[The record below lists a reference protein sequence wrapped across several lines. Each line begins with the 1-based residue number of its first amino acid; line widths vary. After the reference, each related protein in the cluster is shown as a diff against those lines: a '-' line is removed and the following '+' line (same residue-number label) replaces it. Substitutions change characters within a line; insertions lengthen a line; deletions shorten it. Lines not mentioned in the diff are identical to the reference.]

1 MKTDAYIGS
10 SRSNREL
17 FQLLV
22 YISDSLIMNMR
33 IRSGSQKNWALA
45 LRRCDVFPLDIN
57 LVYKS
62 LFSLV
67 IFERLII
74 MKTLKY
80 WPS

>member
-1 MKTDAYIGS
+1 MGS

-17 FQLLV
+17 FQLLI

-33 IRSGSQKNWALA
+33 IRPGSQKNSALA
-45 LRRCDVFPLDIN
+45 LRRCDVFPLYIN

-67 IFERLII
+67 NFERLII

>member
-33 IRSGSQKNWALA
+33 IRPGSQKNSALA
-45 LRRCDVFPLDIN
+45 LRRCDVFPLYIN

-67 IFERLII
+67 NFERLII

>member
-1 MKTDAYIGS
+1 MFFDFSFARLARVKI
-10 SRSNREL
+10 RN
-17 FQLLV
+17 
-22 YISDSLIMNMR
+22 SLIMNMR

>member
-33 IRSGSQKNWALA
+33 IRPGSQKNSALA
-45 LRRCDVFPLDIN
+45 LRRCDVFPLYIN

>member
-1 MKTDAYIGS
+1 
-10 SRSNREL
+10 
-17 FQLLV
+17 
-22 YISDSLIMNMR
+22 MNMR

-45 LRRCDVFPLDIN
+45 LRRCDVFPLDIK
-57 LVYKS
+57 LLYKS
-62 LFSLV
+62 LFSPV

>member
-1 MKTDAYIGS
+1 MKNDAYIGS

-17 FQLLV
+17 FQLLI

-33 IRSGSQKNWALA
+33 IRPGSQKNSALA
-45 LRRCDVFPLDIN
+45 LRRCDVFPLYIN

-67 IFERLII
+67 NFERLII